1 MILNDVTRPG
11 KLVRS
16 STQLIQVIIR
26 KTSKRIPGP
35 AARAQDA
42 GCQLRQGPGVA
53 LWQSGVAESSDPV
66 QSLQCRAE
74 QAEPPSR

>member
-1 MILNDVTRPG
+1 MTSPG
-11 KLVRS
+11 RGDSFDLA
-16 STQLIQVIIR
+16 LIQVIIR

-42 GCQLRQGPGVA
+42 GCQLRQGPRVA
-53 LWQSGVAESSDPV
+53 LWQSGAAESSDPV
-66 QSLQCRAE
+66 QSLQCRAV